1 MVLSDDLAAY
11 QVYPS
16 GEPMVAAIAAFLP
29 KEFHATGSAEDLAR
43 GSFNAR
49 IAAVPVTVFC
59 NDHGHYA
66 TVYRERGKSTAVIN
80 RIAEQFN
87 ALLESG
93 TYAHRFD
100 YARPK

>member
-11 QVYPS
+11 QAYAS
-16 GEPMVAAIAAFLP
+16 GEPMVAAIAAFLT
-29 KEFHATGSAEDLAR
+29 KAFHATGSTEELAR
-43 GSFNAR
+43 GSFDAR
-49 IAAVPVTVFC
+49 IAGVPVTVFC
-59 NDHGHYA
+59 TDHGHYA